1 MVSAASP
8 AASFRG
14 GATVITRRL
23 PCVGGQPRLVTTWR
37 LSSRIRGR
45 RGRAGVSS
53 LTVLPRGDAFAADG
67 ECRRLQMQQ
76 TIFNLAVLSGHYLKA
91 GCCHAASPPPSPTDD
106 HRPPNPTVVA
116 EVTCGERRREAFGTY
131 ARVAGSF
138 VSVASPAASLGG
150 NRHYSPSSLCG
161 RSTPTCHHWEVV
173 KSDKRKAGQ
182 GGSVKPHTMSYREAL
197 RTPATVSL
205 TDFQT
210 QQTIFNLAVHFRAP
224 SFSWMLPCILPSV
237 VAR

>member
-1 MVSAASP
+1 M
-8 AASFRG
+8 
-14 GATVITRRL
+14 
-23 PCVGGQPRLVTTWR
+23 
-37 LSSRIRGR
+37 
-45 RGRAGVSS
+45 
-53 LTVLPRGDAFAADG
+53 
-67 ECRRLQMQQ
+67 
-76 TIFNLAVLSGHYLKA
+76 
-91 GCCHAASPPPSPTDD
+91 ASPPPSPTDD
-106 HRPPNPTVVA
+106 PRPPTPTVVT
-116 EVTCGERRREAFGTY
+116 EVTCGERRREAFCTC
-131 ARVAGSF
+131 ACVAGSF

-161 RSTPTCHHWEVV
+161 RSTPTCHRWEVV